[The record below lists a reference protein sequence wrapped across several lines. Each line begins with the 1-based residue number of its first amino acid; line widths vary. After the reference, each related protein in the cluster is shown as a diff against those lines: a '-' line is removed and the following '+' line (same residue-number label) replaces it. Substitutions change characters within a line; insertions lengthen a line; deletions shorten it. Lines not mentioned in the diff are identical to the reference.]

1 MATTTVGGGSD
12 DNEGV
17 APDVKGGGAEAIGM
31 DSDNEDC
38 GADAGSSLTVVVV
51 VPTHVWMQGE

>member
-1 MATTTVGGGSD
+1 MAMAITTVGGGSD

-31 DSDNEDC
+31 DSDNED
-38 GADAGSSLTVVVV
+38 
-51 VPTHVWMQGE
+51 